1 MQIKYDFGYEE
12 VSVYANVVR
21 LITQRAKSGSLHIDL
36 GCGNAAIAGVL
47 QQQGIEYLGF
57 DGDSETVARLTA
69 RGLEA
74 YPIDLNQSKDA
85 IQAIFSRARNRQIA
99 SISMIDVIEHLD
111 NAQEFLHLLA
121 LESQKRGSFVLITSV
136 PNFAHADVSTKLM
149 SGSWDYTET
158 GLLDRTHR
166 VIYTETNLI
175 QLTKAAGWQPI
186 AAQDYRLEVTEQ
198 RALPTP
204 NPLRASGGTD
214 FLLRQLK
221 SKIDPLYNVY
231 QFVRAFEA
239 STATTTAT
247 PHPIRPCVS
256 IAVSTLED
264 LDAFAALFADA
275 MWLDQLPCP
284 LQLILPASLGTHQV
298 QIQSPMLILRRLGP
312 EETLERAIT
321 GRHLLH
327 FTRQSQWHFEAFS
340 LAIAFLQDATLEEV
354 VHAGSGHPHLGS
366 SFADWLEVA
375 RTLTIIGIERSF
387 YPLSYIKHYQDPA
400 PKEMDHSAR
409 AEHYLRAAARVGIK
423 HLNLLN
429 SNPSKD
435 VCLTDTW
442 SYMGLIEP
450 LSAYHLFILNGK
462 IPDAVFKLQAEL
474 IASKNSIVDITEQLR
489 NATNVIF
496 EKSDQLIA
504 ANNLIHDKS
513 DQLIAANNLIQ
524 DKSDQLIAA
533 NNLIHDKSDQL
544 IAANNLV
551 HEKSLQIKQRDDEIL
566 IKTQLLSE
574 TTHHL
579 NDLEHHLVAAQLR
592 LTWLEQELVNT
603 RKTLS
608 WRLTSPLRV
617 WSRTYQRIFKSGSN
631 HPVANTLFDRAKTK
645 VHRKLTDLFHRA
657 QDWVVA
663 RSSSPDNLL
672 AVQALSARRFDE
684 TLALRNQP
692 STLNEQPT
700 VDVSV
705 VSYNSSKWVD
715 NFMMSLISQKYPLD
729 KLHFVVV
736 DHGSTDS
743 TLDQLKQWQTR
754 VGAKF
759 ARFEIIQQ
767 PNLGFGAGHH
777 RAIATGHSDYCLVT
791 NLDLEFP
798 NHAILNVVNAAL
810 CDKHQKVAS
819 WEMRQIPYEHPKYYD
834 PVTLETNW
842 SSHACI
848 LISRS
853 AYQTV
858 GGYDDRIFMYAED
871 VEMSYRFRSHGFA
884 LKYVPQ
890 APVRHFSYEQAG
902 EVKPLQFLGS
912 VLGNNYIRMRYGRT
926 KDTIIGLLMYGLR
939 FVFPV
944 PFPGARRALFKNT
957 SKLLR
962 NSPHFLAGK
971 GAHPVYY
978 PLRGY
983 DYEMIRDGAFWPI
996 QELPTQEQ
1004 LPRVTVITRTYQ
1016 GRGALLTQAILS
1028 VFNQTYPHIELI
1040 VVEDGGDTQKALVER
1055 MSAIAP
1061 EHIQIHFLA
1070 NPKLGRSA
1078 AGNRA
1083 LSQAT
1088 GHFMMFLDD
1097 DDLLFADHLE
1107 ILSNPMLKDESLAAC
1122 YALAYE
1128 VSTEMADDKSNYSE
1142 FNFQTTSIM
1151 RQEWDYEVLRH
1162 HNFIPIQAILF
1173 RRSLFEKHGGF
1184 DTELEQLEDWNLW
1197 LRYGHQQR
1205 FQFIPKTTSY
1215 YRTPANA
1222 SVRADRHQLLHEAYE
1237 LAQSRALQALKNNAS
1252 L

>member
-1 MQIKYDFGYEE
+1 MQIKYDFDYEE
-12 VSVYANVVR
+12 VSVYANVVK
-21 LITQRAKSGSLHIDL
+21 LITQQAKPGTLHIDL
-36 GCGNAAIAGVL
+36 GCGNAAIAGL
-47 QQQGIEYLGF
+47 LRQQGIDYLGF
-57 DGDSETVARLTA
+57 DGDAETVARLNA
-69 RGLEA
+69 RGIEA
-74 YPIDLNQSKDA
+74 YPIDLNQAQHAIDA
-85 IQAIFSRARNRQIA
+85 VFSRVQNRQIA

-111 NAQEFLHLLA
+111 NAQEFLNLLA

-149 SGSWDYTET
+149 SGSWDYTDT

-166 VIYTETNLI
+166 VIYTESNLI
-175 QLTKAAGWQPI
+175 QLTRAAGWQPL

-198 RALPTP
+198 RGLPTS
-204 NPLRASGGTD
+204 NPFRASGGTD

-221 SKIDPLYNVY
+221 SRIDPLYNVY
-231 QFVRAFEA
+231 QFVRSFEA
-239 STATTTAT
+239 STATVTTRHA
-247 PHPIRPCVS
+247 RPSVS

-264 LDAFAALFADA
+264 LDAFCALFVDA
-275 MWLDQLPCP
+275 KWLEQLPRP
-284 LQLILPASLGTHQV
+284 LQLILPASLVTHHV
-298 QIQSPMLILRRLGP
+298 QIQSPMLILRRLEP
-312 EETLERAIT
+312 EETLERVIT
-321 GRHLLH
+321 GRYLLH

-340 LAIAFLQDATLEEV
+340 LAIAFLQDATIEEV

-387 YPLSYIKHYQDPA
+387 YPFNYIKHYQDPI
-400 PKEMDHSAR
+400 PKEMDHSAL
-409 AEHYLRAAARVGIK
+409 AEHYLRAVARVGVK

-429 SNPSKD
+429 TSPQNDNCSPEAWSNI
-435 VCLTDTW
+435 
-442 SYMGLIEP
+442 GFIEP
-450 LSAYHLFILNGK
+450 LSAYHLFILDGK
-462 IPDAVFKLQAEL
+462 IPDAVSKLKAEL
-474 IASKNSIVDITEQLR
+474 VASKNSIVNISQQLR
-489 NATNVIF
+489 DGINEIL
-496 EKSDQLIA
+496 EKTQSVTENTHHLTDLE
-504 ANNLIHDKS
+504 
-513 DQLIAANNLIQ
+513 
-524 DKSDQLIAA
+524 
-533 NNLIHDKSDQL
+533 
-544 IAANNLV
+544 NNLV
-551 HEKSLQIKQRDDEIL
+551 SAR
-566 IKTQLLSE
+566 
-574 TTHHL
+574 
-579 NDLEHHLVAAQLR
+579 LR

-608 WRLTSPLRV
+608 WRLTSPLRGL
-617 WSRTYQRIFKSGSN
+617 SRAYQGMFKRD
-631 HPVANTLFDRAKTK
+631 ANSHAANSLLVTAKAK
-645 VHRKLTDLFHRA
+645 VIRKVFAIFHRA
-657 QDWVVA
+657 QEWVVA

-672 AVQALSARRFDE
+672 AVQTLSARRFDE
-684 TLALRNQP
+684 NLAVRNKLP
-692 STLNEQPT
+692 TLNEQPLL
-700 VDVSV
+700 DVSV
-705 VSYNSSKWVD
+705 VSFNSSKWVD

-729 KLHFVVV
+729 KIHFVVV

-743 TLDQLKQWQTR
+743 TLEQLKQWQSR
-754 VGAKF
+754 VGSQF

-798 NHAILNVVNAAL
+798 SHSILNVVNAAL
-810 CDKHQKVAS
+810 CDKNQTVAS

-871 VEMSYRFRSHGFA
+871 VELSYRFRSHGFA

-890 APVRHFSYEQAG
+890 ALVRHFSYEQAG

-912 VLGNNYIRMRYGRT
+912 ILGNNYIRMRYGRT
-926 KDTIIGLLMYGLR
+926 KDTIIGLLIYGLR
-939 FVFPV
+939 FVFPG

-971 GAHPVYY
+971 GPHPVYY

-996 QELPTQEQ
+996 QELPTPEQ

-1028 VFNQTYPHIELI
+1028 VFNQTYAHIELI

-1088 GHFMMFLDD
+1088 GQFMMFLDD

-1142 FNFQTTSIM
+1142 FDFQTTSIM

-1173 RRSLFEKHGGF
+1173 RRSLFDKHGGF

-1222 SVRADRHQLLHEAYE
+1222 SVRADRHQLLHDAYE

>member
-1 MQIKYDFGYEE
+1 MAHQQQRDFCQ
-12 VSVYANVVR
+12 SVKDRFSEFFNGKLV
-21 LITQRAKSGSLHIDL
+21 LDIGSLDINGSNQYL
-36 GCGNAAIAGVL
+36 FENSGYIGV
-47 QQQGIEYLGF
+47 
-57 DGDSETVARLTA
+57 D
-69 RGLEA
+69 
-74 YPIDLNQSKDA
+74 
-85 IQAIFSRARNRQIA
+85 
-99 SISMIDVIEHLD
+99 
-111 NAQEFLHLLA
+111 
-121 LESQKRGSFVLITSV
+121 
-136 PNFAHADVSTKLM
+136 
-149 SGSWDYTET
+149 
-158 GLLDRTHR
+158 
-166 VIYTETNLI
+166 
-175 QLTKAAGWQPI
+175 
-186 AAQDYRLEVTEQ
+186 
-198 RALPTP
+198 
-204 NPLRASGGTD
+204 
-214 FLLRQLK
+214 
-221 SKIDPLYNVY
+221 
-231 QFVRAFEA
+231 
-239 STATTTAT
+239 
-247 PHPIRPCVS
+247 
-256 IAVSTLED
+256 
-264 LDAFAALFADA
+264 LFA
-275 MWLDQLPCP
+275 
-284 LQLILPASLGTHQV
+284 
-298 QIQSPMLILRRLGP
+298 
-312 EETLERAIT
+312 
-321 GRHLLH
+321 GR
-327 FTRQSQWHFEAFS
+327 
-340 LAIAFLQDATLEEV
+340 
-354 VHAGSGHPHLGS
+354 
-366 SFADWLEVA
+366 
-375 RTLTIIGIERSF
+375 
-387 YPLSYIKHYQDPA
+387 
-400 PKEMDHSAR
+400 
-409 AEHYLRAAARVGIK
+409 
-423 HLNLLN
+423 N
-429 SNPSKD
+429 
-435 VCLTDTW
+435 
-442 SYMGLIEP
+442 
-450 LSAYHLFILNGK
+450 
-462 IPDAVFKLQAEL
+462 
-474 IASKNSIVDITEQLR
+474 VDITCKGHELGLPDESVDVVISTECFEHDSHYDKTIKNIYRMLKPGGLFLFSCATTGRPEHGTRRTTPDDAPFIQLLGDWADYYKNLEESDVRAVLDLDTSFSEYEFSTQHDTHDLYFWGIKNGDLISRYDYSFLVENGIAGQLR
-489 NATNVIF
+489 LCLAT
-496 EKSDQLIA
+496 EKEEKKATLKNLATVEKQIEICNNEVLRLKDSLHDAEVSLLDVSDQLIA
-504 ANNLIHDKS
+504 ANNLIH
-513 DQLIAANNLIQ
+513 
-524 DKSDQLIAA
+524 
-533 NNLIHDKSDQL
+533 
-544 IAANNLV
+544 
-551 HEKSLQIKQRDDEIL
+551 EKNDRDH
-566 IKTQLLSE
+566 Q
-574 TTHHL
+574 
-579 NDLEHHLVAAQLR
+579 LVAAQLR
-592 LTWLEQELVNT
+592 LAWLEQELVNT

-617 WSRTYQRIFKSGSN
+617 LSRTYQSIFKSGAN
-631 HPVANTLFDRAKTK
+631 HPVANTLFDRARTK
-645 VHRKLTDLFHRA
+645 VRRKITAFFHCA

-663 RSSSPDNLL
+663 RSSSPHNLL

-684 TLALRNQP
+684 TLVLRNQP
-692 STLNEQPT
+692 STLNEQPM

-715 NFMMSLISQKYPLD
+715 NFMMSLTSQKYPLD

-754 VGAKF
+754 VGSQF

-798 NHAILNVVNAAL
+798 SHAILNVVNAAL

-871 VEMSYRFRSHGFA
+871 VEMSFRFRSNGFA

-926 KDTIIGLLMYGLR
+926 KDVVIGILMYGLR
-939 FVFPV
+939 FVLPV
-944 PFPGARRALFKNT
+944 PFPGARHALFKNT

-971 GAHPVYY
+971 GTHPVYY

-1004 LPRVTVITRTYQ
+1004 LPRVSIITRTYQ

-1040 VVEDGGDTQKALVER
+1040 VVEDGGDTQKALVAR
-1055 MSAIAP
+1055 MAAIAP

-1070 NPKLGRSA
+1070 NPKLGRSV

-1088 GHFMMFLDD
+1088 GQFMMFLDD

-1142 FNFQTTSIM
+1142 FNFQTPSIM

-1173 RRSLFEKHGGF
+1173 RRFLFEKHGGF
-1184 DTELEQLEDWNLW
+1184 DTELDQLEDWNLW

-1222 SVRADRHQLLHEAYE
+1222 SVRAYRHQLLHEAYE
-1237 LAQSRALQALKNNAS
+1237 LAQSRALQALKNHAT

>member
-1 MQIKYDFGYEE
+1 MAHKQQREFCESVKIRFPKYFKRKLIIDIGSLDINGSNQYLFENSGYIGVDLFPGKNVDIACKGHELGLPNESVDVVISTECFEHDSYYGKTIQNIYRMLKPGGLFIFSCATTGRPEHGTRRTTPDDAPFIQFLGEWGDYYKNLEESDIREILDLDESFKDYEFSSQHDTHDLYFWGIKKGDLIERYDYSFLIEGGIFGKLHSKISLGKEDNQDELKNKEMAAEQIKIYEREILSLKKNLYTAE
-12 VSVYANVVR
+12 VKLDEKSNQIIAVNNLFQDY
-21 LITQRAKSGSLHIDL
+21 LIK
-36 GCGNAAIAGVL
+36 
-47 QQQGIEYLGF
+47 
-57 DGDSETVARLTA
+57 
-69 RGLEA
+69 
-74 YPIDLNQSKDA
+74 LNQRENEISVKN
-85 IQAIFSRARNRQIA
+85 QQITE
-99 SISMIDVIEHLD
+99 IEDQL
-111 NAQEFLHLLA
+111 
-121 LESQKRGSFVLITSV
+121 
-136 PNFAHADVSTKLM
+136 
-149 SGSWDYTET
+149 
-158 GLLDRTHR
+158 
-166 VIYTETNLI
+166 NLI
-175 QLTKAAGWQPI
+175 EEQLI
-186 AAQDYRLEVTEQ
+186 SDRLQ
-198 RALPTP
+198 L
-204 NPLRASGGTD
+204 D
-214 FLLRQLK
+214 FLK
-221 SKIDPLYNVY
+221 
-231 QFVRAFEA
+231 
-239 STATTTAT
+239 
-247 PHPIRPCVS
+247 
-256 IAVSTLED
+256 
-264 LDAFAALFADA
+264 
-275 MWLDQLPCP
+275 
-284 LQLILPASLGTHQV
+284 
-298 QIQSPMLILRRLGP
+298 
-312 EETLERAIT
+312 
-321 GRHLLH
+321 
-327 FTRQSQWHFEAFS
+327 
-340 LAIAFLQDATLEEV
+340 
-354 VHAGSGHPHLGS
+354 
-366 SFADWLEVA
+366 
-375 RTLTIIGIERSF
+375 
-387 YPLSYIKHYQDPA
+387 
-400 PKEMDHSAR
+400 
-409 AEHYLRAAARVGIK
+409 
-423 HLNLLN
+423 
-429 SNPSKD
+429 
-435 VCLTDTW
+435 
-442 SYMGLIEP
+442 
-450 LSAYHLFILNGK
+450 
-462 IPDAVFKLQAEL
+462 
-474 IASKNSIVDITEQLR
+474 
-489 NATNVIF
+489 
-496 EKSDQLIA
+496 
-504 ANNLIHDKS
+504 
-513 DQLIAANNLIQ
+513 
-524 DKSDQLIAA
+524 
-533 NNLIHDKSDQL
+533 
-544 IAANNLV
+544 
-551 HEKSLQIKQRDDEIL
+551 
-566 IKTQLLSE
+566 
-574 TTHHL
+574 
-579 NDLEHHLVAAQLR
+579 
-592 LTWLEQELVNT
+592 QELVNT
-603 RKTLS
+603 HKTLS
-608 WRLTSPLRV
+608 WRLTRPLRV
-617 WSRTYQRIFKSGSN
+617 VRIIHQRINKNKENRHTIINLLVNFK
-631 HPVANTLFDRAKTK
+631 DRCK
-645 VHRKLTDLFHRA
+645 HKLLAIIKHS

-684 TLALRNQP
+684 TLAFRNQP
-692 STLNEQPT
+692 STLNEQPM

-715 NFMMSLISQKYPLD
+715 NFIMSLISQKYPLD
-729 KLHFVVV
+729 KIHFVVV

-743 TLDQLKQWQTR
+743 TLDQLKQWQSR
-754 VGAKF
+754 VGSQF

-777 RAIATGHSDYCLVT
+777 RAITTGHSDYCLVT

-798 NHAILNVVNAAL
+798 SHSILNVVNAAL
-810 CDKHQKVAS
+810 CDKNQTVAS
-819 WEMRQIPYEHPKYYD
+819 WEMRQVPYEHPKYYD

-871 VEMSYRFRSHGFA
+871 VELSYRFRSHGFA

-926 KDTIIGLLMYGLR
+926 KDAIIGLLMYGLR
-939 FVFPV
+939 FVFPG

-996 QELPTQEQ
+996 QELHTQEQ

-1028 VFNQTYPHIELI
+1028 VFNQTYAHIELI

-1055 MSAIAP
+1055 MAAIAP

-1088 GHFMMFLDD
+1088 GQFMMFLDD

-1173 RRSLFEKHGGF
+1173 RRSLFDKHGGF

-1197 LRYGHQQR
+1197 LRYGYQQR

-1222 SVRADRHQLLHEAYE
+1222 SVRADRHQLLHDAYE